1 MRHYFQTDRSTE
13 LLNVENKRRAQRL
26 GTIGLLVSSTSRR
39 ISLQRASMGRKITLQ
54 NPQNIACVSPL
65 KRESSLMQIHTG
77 LLSIVGFVSWLAAA
91 QAASSFDG
99 TYQGSS
105 ATTVNKTFMSPGADT
120 MGQCP
125 DRKPGPFTVAS
136 GMARYTTETG
146 ATLSGQV
153 SPNGQFEMR
162 VVQGGGSGPLK

>member
-1 MRHYFQTDRSTE
+1 
-13 LLNVENKRRAQRL
+13 
-26 GTIGLLVSSTSRR
+26 
-39 ISLQRASMGRKITLQ
+39 
-54 NPQNIACVSPL
+54 
-65 KRESSLMQIHTG
+65 MQIHTR
-77 LLSIVGFVSWLAAA
+77 LLSIVGFVSLLAAA

-99 TYQGSS
+99 TYQVSS
-105 ATTVNKTFMSPGADT
+105 ATTVNKTFMSPGAGT

-125 DRKPGPFTVAS
+125 DRKPGPFTVAN

-162 VVQGGGSGPLK
+162 VVKGGGNSGPLKVMGALDGNGTVNVRQMGNSCSYDFAWRK